1 MERRT
6 VTLLGSR
13 GNRHNH
19 KPDPKQSWGASM
31 TNEARI
37 LVVANRT
44 AATPALL
51 EAVRQRADRGPARFH
66 LLVPAAAGGL
76 DQLANPEERGRNEAE
91 AKLKSAL
98 PALSAAAR
106 TEVRGEL
113 GDHNPIAAVE
123 DAVRGGDYDEIII
136 STLDTRVSRWMKLDL
151 LSRARSLGLPV
162 THVEPEAVEA
172 CVLDADGA
180 TESVRA

>member
-1 MERRT
+1 
-6 VTLLGSR
+6 
-13 GNRHNH
+13 
-19 KPDPKQSWGASM
+19 M
-31 TNEARI
+31 TDEARI

-51 EAVRQRADRGPARFH
+51 EAVRQRADRGPSRFH
-66 LLVPAAAGGL
+66 LLVPAAAAGL
-76 DQLANPEERGRNEAE
+76 NQLANPEELGRTEAE
-91 AKLKSAL
+91 ANLKSAL
-98 PALSAAAR
+98 PALSAASR

-123 DAVRGGDYDEIII
+123 DAVRGGDYDEVII

-172 CVLDADGA
+172 CVLDADGT

>member
-1 MERRT
+1 M
-6 VTLLGSR
+6 
-13 GNRHNH
+13 
-19 KPDPKQSWGASM
+19 KD
-31 TNEARI
+31 EARI

-51 EAVRQRADRGPARFH
+51 EAVRVRADRGPAKFH
-66 LLVPAAAGGL
+66 LLVPAAAAGL
-76 DQLANPEERGRNEAE
+76 NQLANPEELGRAE
-91 AKLKSAL
+91 AQANLQGAL

-106 TEVRGEL
+106 SNVSGEL
-113 GDHNPIAAVE
+113 GDHNPVAAVA

-172 CVLDADGA
+172 CVLGADDK

>member
-1 MERRT
+1 
-6 VTLLGSR
+6 
-13 GNRHNH
+13 
-19 KPDPKQSWGASM
+19 M
-31 TNEARI
+31 TDEARI

-51 EAVRQRADRGPARFH
+51 EAVRERANRGPARFH
-66 LLVPAAAGGL
+66 LLVPAAAAGL
-76 DQLANPEERGRNEAE
+76 NQLANPEEHGRTEAE
-91 AKLKSAL
+91 ANLKSAL

-106 TEVRGEL
+106 SDVGGDL
-113 GDHNPIAAVE
+113 GDHNPVAAVE